1 MAEVVIQGAGIIGCA
16 VAFELARRGVRVT
29 VIEAREPGL
38 GATQASAGVLA
49 PFIEALEDTP
59 LQRLCVESLGLYP
72 TFIERI
78 RDASGVKVEYRR
90 TGSLEVAL
98 DESEAEQLQA
108 TAKALEAKGI
118 RAELLG
124 AADAISHEPTLA
136 PATVAALFVPDHGY
150 VAAPAL
156 TQALAMG
163 AKAYGA
169 VFQTRTKV
177 ERVAR
182 DGNAGGLRVDTSNG
196 AIAADAVV
204 CATGS
209 WAGEGGPGA
218 VADMPIRPVRG
229 QMLYLHWRAEMPP
242 PSRVIWGSR
251 CYLVPWTDGTLLVG
265 ATMEEVGFVEQTTV
279 AGVRTLLD
287 AALELLPETQS
298 AEFIQARV
306 GLRPA
311 TSDSLPV
318 IGEWDEL
325 KNYYFAAGHYR
336 NGILLAPL
344 TAQMIA
350 DAILEHRNHPLMP
363 ATSPARFK
371 NLAGAQA

>member
-1 MAEVVIQGAGIIGCA
+1 VAEVVIQGAGIIGCA
-16 VAFELARRGVRVT
+16 VAYELARRGARVT
-29 VIEAREPGL
+29 VIEAREPGQ

-49 PFIEALEDTP
+49 PFIEALEETP
-59 LQRLCVESLGLYP
+59 LQRLCVESLGMY
-72 TFIERI
+72 
-78 RDASGVKVEYRR
+78 DAFVDRVRQTSGMNIEYRR

-98 DESEAEQLQA
+98 DEAEAEQLQA
-108 TAKALEAKGI
+108 AAKALAGKKV

-124 AADAISHEPTLA
+124 AADAISHEPSLA
-136 PATVAALFVPDHGY
+136 PATVGALFVPEHGY

-156 TQALAMG
+156 TQALAMAARAHG
-163 AKAYGA
+163 AD
-169 VFQTRTKV
+169 FRTRTRV
-177 ERVAR
+177 ERVAA
-182 DGNAGGLRVDTSNG
+182 DGKDGGLRVDTSSG

-209 WAGEGGPGA
+209 WAGDA
-218 VADMPIRPVRG
+218 VQAGIPIRPVRG
-229 QMLYLHWRAEMPP
+229 QMLYLRWRAETPP

-287 AALELLPETQS
+287 AAHELLPDTQS
-298 AEFIQARV
+298 AEFLQARV

-318 IGEWDEL
+318 IGEWDDL
-325 KNYYFAAGHYR
+325 PNFYFAAGHYR

-344 TAQMIA
+344 TAHMIA
-350 DAILEHRNHPLMP
+350 DAVLDKRRHPMMST
-363 ATSPARFK
+363 TSPARFK
-371 NLAGAQA
+371 NLAGARGV